1 MNQEGL
7 AWGWL
12 QQGVSLGRP
21 PVWPAVAAPLWG
33 CHCRHRRCCCLHLPP
48 SETLLSNA
56 CMPMVLLS
64 AHPPVLAPQMLVWL
78 GDFNYRIDGAYEAVK
93 ERAIRNELGQ
103 LLELV
108 GWF

>member
-1 MNQEGL
+1 
-7 AWGWL
+7 
-12 QQGVSLGRP
+12 
-21 PVWPAVAAPLWG
+21 
-33 CHCRHRRCCCLHLPP
+33 
-48 SETLLSNA
+48 
-56 CMPMVLLS
+56 MPMVLLS